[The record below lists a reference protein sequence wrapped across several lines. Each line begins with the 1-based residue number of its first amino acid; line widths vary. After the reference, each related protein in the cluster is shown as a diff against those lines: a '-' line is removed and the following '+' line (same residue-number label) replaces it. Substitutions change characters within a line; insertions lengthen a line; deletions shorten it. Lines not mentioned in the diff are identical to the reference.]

1 MSAPPPAALPTRN
14 GVGPSC
20 VALPPGDWP
29 TLLDFLS
36 QRFPGVAR
44 EVWQRRMAGGEV
56 LDEQGLALAADTPF
70 RPRTRAFYYRALAQ
84 ERRIPFDETVLY
96 QDADLVVVD
105 KPHFLPVTPTGRFV
119 QESLLVRLKRR
130 LGIDSLQPAHRLD
143 RETAG
148 LVLFSVRR
156 QSRDAYHRLFRERL
170 VHKQYEA
177 VAHWHADL
185 DLPLERRSLIVQG
198 SPFICMREAAG
209 EPNSHT
215 AIALLQVRGPRALYR
230 LTPLT
235 GRKHQLRVHMAALG
249 LPICNDPL
257 YPQLLNIADDDFSRP
272 LQLLARSLEFTDP
285 LTGQPRKFESRQAL
299 QWS

>member
-1 MSAPPPAALPTRN
+1 MSAPLPAGLPTRN

-20 VALPPGDWP
+20 VALPPGPWP

-36 QRFPGVAR
+36 QRFPGIAR
-44 EVWQRRMAGGEV
+44 DLWLRRMADGEV
-56 LDEQGLALAADTPF
+56 LNEQGLALAADAPY

-84 ERRIPFDETVLY
+84 EPHIPFDEAVLH

-148 LVLFSVRR
+148 LVLFSVQRS
-156 QSRDAYHRLFRERL
+156 SRDAYHRLFRERL

-177 VAHWHADL
+177 IAPWHVGRA
-185 DLPLERRSLIVQG
+185 LPLGRSSLIVQG
-198 SPFICMREAAG
+198 SPFIRMREAAG
-209 EPNSHT
+209 EPNSRT
-215 AIALLQVRGPRALYR
+215 AIALLQVRGQRGLYR

-249 LPICNDPL
+249 LPILNDPL
-257 YPQLLNIADDDFSRP
+257 YPELLAIADDDFSRP
-272 LQLLARSLEFTDP
+272 LQLLARRLEFTDP
-285 LTGQPRKFESRQAL
+285 ISGQPRIFESRQSL
-299 QWS
+299 QWN